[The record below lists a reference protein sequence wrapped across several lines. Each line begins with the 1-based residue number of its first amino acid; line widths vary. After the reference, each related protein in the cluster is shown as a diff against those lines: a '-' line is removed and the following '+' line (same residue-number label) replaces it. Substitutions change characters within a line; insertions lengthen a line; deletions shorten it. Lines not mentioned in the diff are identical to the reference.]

1 MSSTSQVGTRT
12 SVKVKNTRLMTS
24 DNKIKKHTKMGE
36 YMRRNGSRTIKVKK
50 ADLIARIE
58 ENKATHIEAYA
69 KAVVAYKKEALK
81 QLSDLTQKV
90 ENGDLNVRLNL
101 TTPVDNRKNYDK
113 IIDMFNWEV
122 EDIVELEQ
130 SEFNEYVL
138 DETEFARHAMA
149 SNSMY
154 LG

>member
-1 MSSTSQVGTRT
+1 
-12 SVKVKNTRLMTS
+12 MTS

>member
-1 MSSTSQVGTRT
+1 
-12 SVKVKNTRLMTS
+12 MTS
-24 DNKIKKHTKMGE
+24 DNKIITHTKMGE
-36 YMRRNGSRTIKVKK
+36 YMRRNGTRTIKVKK

-58 ENKATHIEAYA
+58 ENKATHIAAYA
-69 KAVVAYKKEALK
+69 KAVEAYKKEALK
-81 QLSDLTQKV
+81 QLVDLTKKV
-90 ENGDLNVRLNL
+90 ENGDLNIRLNL

-130 SEFNEYVL
+130 SEFNEYVQ
-138 DETEFARHAMA
+138 DETEFARHALM

>member
-1 MSSTSQVGTRT
+1 
-12 SVKVKNTRLMTS
+12 
-24 DNKIKKHTKMGE
+24 
-36 YMRRNGSRTIKVKK
+36 MRRNGSRTIKVKK

-58 ENKATHIEAYA
+58 QNKATHIEAYA
-69 KAVVAYKKEALK
+69 KAVDAYKKEALK
-81 QLSDLTQKV
+81 QLGDLTQKV
-90 ENGDLNVRLNL
+90 ENGDVNVRLNL

-130 SEFNEYVL
+130 SEFNEYVQ
-138 DETEFARHAMA
+138 DETEFARHAMM

>member
-1 MSSTSQVGTRT
+1 
-12 SVKVKNTRLMTS
+12 MTS
-24 DNKIKKHTKMGE
+24 DNKIINYTKMGE

-69 KAVVAYKKEALK
+69 KAVEAYKKEALK
-81 QLSDLTQKV
+81 QLADLTKRV
-90 ENGDLNVRLNL
+90 ENGDVNVKLNL

-130 SEFNEYVL
+130 AEFNEYVQ
-138 DETEFARHAMA
+138 DETEFARHAMM